1 MRKVSVWGVVVL
13 VVAAAVTACTSTSS
27 TTATDPSAGTSST
40 TSIAT
45 PTTADKAGFLAQGNA
60 ICKAMDDR
68 SLALT
73 QQYQQG
79 PKTRADLQQMLDG
92 NGDLIELSV
101 VQLKALP
108 QPAGDEAQLS
118 AMYADVERLASLSHQ
133 LATATGQ
140 GNRDLM
146 SQLQTDGS
154 QLQSA
159 TNAEANAYGLTECGK
174 GS

>member
-1 MRKVSVWGVVVL
+1 MRKVSVWGVVGL
-13 VVAAAVTACTSTSS
+13 LLAATVTACTGTSP
-27 TTATDPSAGTSST
+27 TTATDQSATSSST

-45 PTTADKAGFLAQGNA
+45 PTTADRAAFLAQGNA
-60 ICKAMDDR
+60 ICKNMDDR

-79 PKTRADLQQMLDG
+79 SKRPADLQQMLDG
-92 NGDLIELSV
+92 NGDLIEQSV

-118 AMYADVERLASLSHQ
+118 AMYADVEKLASLSHQ

-154 QLQSA
+154 QLQTK
-159 TNAEANAYGLTECGK
+159 TNAEADAYGLTDCGK